1 MTITAEQLAQL
12 REAAERAT
20 CGRWE
25 LSFPCDSDSATIDR
39 EVEGFIPICVVEG
52 AHPDGGYDED
62 FQSEQQANAEF
73 IAAFHPAVALALL
86 DELERKEKKK
96 PELKSYYEGV
106 IADGS
111 KRIAELERL
120 AEAESVGAD
129 KAASSVVEWMKRC
142 QAAENRISE
151 LEART
156 VTVAGIEIGEAVEF
170 SGGAIVVPLSV
181 VRESLT
187 AAGINLTVEG

>member
-1 MTITAEQLAQL
+1 MTTAEQLAQL
-12 REAAERAT
+12 RSVAERAA

-86 DELERKEKKK
+86 DELESTKRDSARWFKAFEKAV
-96 PELKSYYEGV
+96 SVGARYEE
-106 IADGS
+106 
-111 KRIAELERL
+111 RIAELE
-120 AEAESVGAD
+120 G
-129 KAASSVVEWMKRC
+129 
-142 QAAENRISE
+142 
-151 LEART
+151 RT
-156 VTVAGIEIGEAVEF
+156 VTVKPPAYVDGNTLGYGEVNHMIDLCVDAFERACHV
-170 SGGAIVVPLSV
+170 
-181 VRESLT
+181 
-187 AAGINLTVEG
+187 AGINLTVEG